1 MFWGSVNDKEGRCR
15 REPAIVYKKLIKAD
29 ITEKYRKNTKRKVN

>member
-15 REPAIVYKKLIKAD
+15 RELVIVYKKLIKVD
-29 ITEKYRKNTKRKVN
+29 IIEKYRKNIKRKVN